1 MAERRTSRL
10 SEGQATLPFLPLAP
24 PAPQPLANRSERRPT
39 SANNGDA
46 AQLLTVRQVC
56 DRLQCSRTYA
66 YGLLQRG
73 QLRAVKLGR
82 LTRIPLHTLE
92 EFIAHKVADA
102 QYDVCERWSLGGDRD
117 AM

>member
-1 MAERRTSRL
+1 MAERRASRL

-24 PAPQPLANRSERRPT
+24 RAPHPLVNGRERRPT
-39 SANNGDA
+39 STNNADA
-46 AQLLTVRQVC
+46 SQLLTVRQVC

-82 LTRIPLHTLE
+82 LTRIPLLTLE
-92 EFIAHKVADA
+92 EFIAHRMAEA
-102 QYDVCERWSLGGDRD
+102 QYDVCERWSPGGDR
-117 AM
+117 AHT